1 MKKTLLA
8 LTVLV
13 GLGISGVALAA
24 PYEWVWTLNDSGGTP
39 YTYPIQ
45 GAYTPNEDRV
55 LMYDP
60 SDHQPALVPL
70 NGGLKIDGTGHLTLD
85 SAPTA
90 DIAGLDAFI
99 ASTTGILSSLAT
111 NKSDVGHVHA
121 PSDIVGLGNFIDA
134 RVASTSQPDWN
145 EGSTTIKSYIKN
157 KPTIGKAYEGTTVRS
172 GAFPIFASATVASGV
187 ATFYLTTDGTA
198 TGISTCPTGVI
209 QDSVNAFV
217 SDAGASYQMAYAFSN
232 SNKTLTITTNKLT
245 TANILTGILGQ
256 ASGNGSSVKLSVWC
270 Y

>member
-13 GLGISGVALAA
+13 GLGISGVAFAA
-24 PYEWVWTLNDSGGTP
+24 PYEWVWNLNDSGGTP
-39 YTYPIQ
+39 YTYPIS
-45 GAYTPNEDRV
+45 GSYTPNEDRV

-70 NGGLKIDGTGHLTLD
+70 NGGIHVDGTGHLSLD
-85 SAPTA
+85 NVPTSK
-90 DIAGLDAFI
+90 ITGLDTFMSDTAI
-99 ASTTGILSSLAT
+99 TLSGKADT
-111 NKSDVGHVHA
+111 VHA
-121 PSDIVGLGNFIDA
+121 HLPSDIIGLGGFVDA
-134 RVASTSQPDWN
+134 RISSTTQADWN
-145 EGSTTIKSYIKN
+145 EGSTTIKGFIKN
-157 KPTIGKAYEGTTVRS
+157 KPSIGKAYEGTTARS
-172 GAFPIFASATVASGV
+172 GAFPIFASATVASGA
-187 ATFYLTTDGTA
+187 ATFYLTTDGTSSG
-198 TGISTCPTGVI
+198 TSTCPAGVI

-217 SDAGASYQMAYAFSN
+217 SDASASYQMAYAFSN

-256 ASGNGSSVKLSVWC
+256 ATGNGSSVKLTVWC